1 MDHDG
6 ARMDDVYTALDVI
19 CTMYILKEAHKSY
32 LMQEAWKMFPVV
44 QEKRSSMSM
53 KILPSQKSI
62 ILQAARL
69 KGKSMTEFIVE
80 NSVVAAENAILDQT
94 LFALDSDAFEAFE
107 KALND
112 PIDTSAARAL
122 LKVKAPWDARR

>member
-1 MDHDG
+1 
-6 ARMDDVYTALDVI
+6 
-19 CTMYILKEAHKSY
+19 
-32 LMQEAWKMFPVV
+32 MFSVA

-69 KGKSMTEFIVE
+69 KGKSMTEFMVE
-80 NSVVAAENAILDQT
+80 NSVVAAENTILDQT

-107 KALND
+107 KALGD
-112 PIDTSAARAL
+112 PVDTSAVKAL
-122 LKVKAPWDARR
+122 LKVEAPWDA